1 MGNFYDPPRYG
12 APQTSSNGS
21 SSIEARLAAIEVHI
35 SRDAQAR
42 QEAARNLRDDLDWIV
57 RELDSERAARQA
69 MEREMAREMDEMRAD
84 RMALIIRV
92 GMWAI
97 SGLLSALG
105 AIVFA
110 VWKSGTVHG

>member
-12 APQTSSNGS
+12 APPTSSNGS

-42 QEAARNLRDDLDWIV
+42 QEAARNLQGDLDWIV

-69 MEREMAREMDEMRAD
+69 LAHEMDEMRAD
-84 RMALIIRV
+84 RMAFIIRV

-97 SGLLSALG
+97 GGLLSALG

>member
-1 MGNFYDPPRYG
+1 MGNFYEPPRYG

-21 SSIEARLAAIEVHI
+21 SSIEARLAAIEAHLWHE
-35 SRDAQAR
+35 AKAR
-42 QEAARNLRDDLDWIV
+42 EAVSKNLQDDFDWIA
-57 RELDSERAARQA
+57 RELEKAREERRTI
-69 MEREMAREMDEMRAD
+69 EHEMDEMRAD

-97 SGLLSALG
+97 GGLLSALS